1 MFGLPAST
9 LVNRRI
15 PKTKFY
21 EKLQA
26 DHQLREL
33 FTRQIDT
40 IVWKHKL
47 SRETIHL
54 APGGDVEEIQIFEI
68 HLKEPSCSHDLLR
81 SIDRAIPYPI
91 LHVLVYGDQVK
102 LAIAHKERN
111 RTDENRAVVHAY
123 YETDW
128 QPADRIQLNFLQAV
142 DLKAVYEN
150 MIRQL
155 LPHKTRLETDLAAA
169 LERQARIDRLKKE
182 YERLESKIIK
192 EKQFHIK
199 VELNRELQRK
209 KKELQEL
216 LDEGSEE

>member
-54 APGGDVEEIQIFEI
+54 EPAGDVEEIQIFEI
-68 HLKEPSCSHDLLR
+68 QLKDPSFSHDLLR
-81 SIDRAIPYPI
+81 SIDREIPYPI
-91 LHVLVYGDQVK
+91 LHVLIYGDQAK
-102 LAIAHKERN
+102 LAIAYKERSQ
-111 RTDENRAVVHAY
+111 TDENRAVVHSY

-128 QPADRIQLNFLQAV
+128 QPTDRIRLNVLQGL
-142 DLKAVYEN
+142 DLKAIYEN

-155 LPHKTRLETDLAAA
+155 LPHKTRQETDLSVA
-169 LERQARIDRLKKE
+169 LERQSRIDRLKKE
-182 YERLESKIIK
+182 CERLESKIFK

-199 VELNRELQRK
+199 VELNQELRRK

>member
-155 LPHKTRLETDLAAA
+155 LPHKTLPEADLAAA
-169 LERQARIDRLKKE
+169 LERQSRIDKLKKE
-182 YERLESKIIK
+182 CERLEAKIMK

-216 LDEGSEE
+216 LDEGLEE

>member
-1 MFGLPAST
+1 MFELPAST
-9 LVNRRI
+9 LVNCRI

-26 DHQLREL
+26 DHHLREL
-33 FTRQIDT
+33 FTRQIDA

-54 APGGDVEEIQIFEI
+54 EPAGDVEEIQIFEI

-91 LHVLVYGDQVK
+91 LHVLLYGDQVK
-102 LAIAHKERN
+102 LAIAHKERS

-128 QPADRIQLNFLQAV
+128 QPADRVQLNFLQAV

-155 LPHKTRLETDLAAA
+155 LPYKTRPETDLAAA
-169 LERQARIDRLKKE
+169 LERQARIDRMKKE
-182 YERLESKIIK
+182 CKRLESKIMK

-199 VELNRELQRK
+199 VELNRELQRR

-216 LDEGSEE
+216 LDEGMEE